1 MNHAIETQNLTKS
14 YGGGV
19 VAVTGLDLSV
29 PAGTVYGLI
38 GRNGAGK
45 TTTLRLMMGLL
56 RPDSGSARILGCDLW
71 EAPRQMRQR
80 VAYVSQSQQLPGW
93 MSLEDFARYHASF
106 YDNWDTAFLRRL
118 SGRWELPWNRSLNRM
133 SGGQQRMVASALAL
147 AARPEVLLL
156 DEPAAGLDPI
166 ARRALLDGI
175 VEALG
180 HTDGCTILFSTHL
193 IAELQRVADYV
204 GILDRGRL
212 IASSRL
218 SDLLEQTKRVQVVF
232 DQPAPPP
239 GFAIPG
245 AMRVQVEGPVATAL
259 VKITSDNQLDS
270 IHRLPGARVNI
281 FPVNLEDLFIDLF
294 SRDRQDGEV
303 EVASFLN
310 IELLTADFTDN
321 SR

>member
-1 MNHAIETQNLTKS
+1 MNHAIEAQNLTKS
-14 YGGGV
+14 YSGGV
-19 VAVTGLDLSV
+19 VAVTGLDLAV

-106 YDNWDTAFLRRL
+106 YDNWDTDFLRRL

-212 IASSRL
+212 IASSLL
-218 SDLLEQTKRVQVVF
+218 SDLLEQTKRVQVVI

-270 IHRLPGARVNI
+270 IHRLPGVRVNI